1 VKANIRDYPLLMRD
15 SLRVHRVVPVFVGGT
30 GRSGTT
36 VVGDLLGNHSQIR
49 TSTPIEIKFLTNRSG
64 LVDVVFGYDQYIEK
78 KPESISILNFRT
90 YRKRKQRDQER
101 LANILAEFNK
111 FIWEKWW
118 DIDAPP
124 PHGRGLTSGI
134 AKSDLENLLNKLERD
149 LKINRKWAARRFMV
163 AFIRKQFESGK
174 EIYWV
179 ETTPMNIPEAKKL
192 QELFPNALFI
202 NMVRDPRD
210 VIASLLTKKWG
221 PTTALEGLDWIEKR
235 LVSGHKALSAI
246 EPDKKLTI
254 ALEDLAITNRAAT
267 YKKLLD
273 FLKISDEPAMQD
285 FFTHSMTPDAATSG
299 RWKDEID
306 SPEFGAGYE
315 AMASR
320 LTKAGII
327 FQ

>member
-1 VKANIRDYPLLMRD
+1 MRD
-15 SLRVHRVVPVFVGGT
+15 SLRLHRVVPVFVGGT

-36 VVGDLLGNHSQIR
+36 VVGDLLGNHSKIR

-64 LVDVVFGYDQYIEK
+64 LVDVVFGYNQEIEK
-78 KPESISILNFRT
+78 KSGKVSILNFRT
-90 YRKRKQRDQER
+90 YRKRKRREKER
-101 LANILAEFNK
+101 FANILAEFNK

-134 AKSDLENLLNKLERD
+134 AKSDLENLLKKLERD
-149 LKINRKWAARRFMV
+149 LKINRKWAARRFMSG
-163 AFIRKQFESGK
+163 FISKQFEAGD

-179 ETTPMNIPEAKKL
+179 ETTPMNIPEANKL

-235 LVSGHKALSAI
+235 LVAGHEALTAI
-246 EPDKKLTI
+246 KPENQITI
-254 ALEDLAITNRAAT
+254 ALEDLAIKSREAS
-267 YKKLLD
+267 YKKLLE
-273 FLKISDEPAMQD
+273 FLKVSDEPAMQD
-285 FFTHSMTPDAATSG
+285 FFTQSMTPDAATSG

-306 SPEFGAGYE
+306 SAKFSAGYE
-315 AMASR
+315 AMKAR
-320 LTKAGII
+320 LAKVGVI

>member
-1 VKANIRDYPLLMRD
+1 MRN
-15 SLRVHRVVPVFVGGT
+15 SLRLHRVVPVFVGGT

-36 VVGDLLGNHSQIR
+36 VVGDLLGNHSKIR
-49 TSTPIEIKFLTNRSG
+49 TSIPIEIKFLTNRSG

-124 PHGRGLTSGI
+124 PHGRGLISGI
-134 AKSDLENLLNKLERD
+134 AKIDLENLLKRLKRD
-149 LKINRKWAARRFMV
+149 LKINRKWAARRFM
-163 AFIRKQFESGK
+163 ATFISKQFEASD

-179 ETTPMNIPEAKKL
+179 ETTPMNIPEANKL

-202 NMVRDPRD
+202 NMVREPRD

-221 PTTALEGLDWIEKR
+221 PTTALEGLDWIEAR
-235 LVSGHKALSAI
+235 LLAGHEALTAVKP
-246 EPDKKLTI
+246 EKKITI
-254 ALEDLAITNRAAT
+254 ALEDLAIKNREAT
-267 YKKLLD
+267 YKKLLG
-273 FLKISDEPAMQD
+273 FLKVTDEPAMQD
-285 FFTHSMTPDAATSG
+285 FFTQSMTPDAATSG
-299 RWKDEID
+299 RWKSEID
-306 SPEFGAGYE
+306 SPEFSAGY
-315 AMASR
+315 ADMTAR
-320 LTKAGII
+320 LIKAGVV